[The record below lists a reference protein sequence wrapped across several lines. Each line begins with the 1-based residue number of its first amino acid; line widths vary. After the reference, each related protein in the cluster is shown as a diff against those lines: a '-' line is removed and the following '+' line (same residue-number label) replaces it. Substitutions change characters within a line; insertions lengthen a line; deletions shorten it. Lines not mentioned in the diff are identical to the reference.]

1 MRIATVSELPTIAH
15 LKLKMFR
22 EVEMQH
28 ILMDGFINEVIR
40 TYGQMYNSGTARQF
54 VIESEG
60 KIVACAGGFV
70 KADVPY
76 CFYRERKYGFIGDV
90 YVSPE
95 HRRKGHARRLTQG
108 VVDWFREQDI
118 KTVRLLAS
126 HDDRNLYESLGF
138 KATDQMTVT
147 L

>member
-15 LKLKMFR
+15 LKLEMFG
-22 EVEMQH
+22 EVGMQH
-28 ILMDGFINEVIR
+28 ILMDGFIDEVIHS
-40 TYGQMYNSGTARQF
+40 YGQMYNLGTARHF

-60 KIVACAGGFV
+60 EIVACAGGFV
-70 KADVPY
+70 KDDIPY

-90 YVSPE
+90 YVSPA
-95 HRRKGHARRLTQG
+95 HRRKGHARRLTQ
-108 VVDWFREQDI
+108 VVLDWFQEQDI

-126 HDDRNLYESLGF
+126 HDARSLYESLGF
-138 KATDQMTVT
+138 EATDQMTVT